1 MGITNQGEPAICK
14 TAGNPD
20 SHIILRGGKGG
31 PNYELMN
38 VNKAKDAMRK
48 QKLITNVM
56 IDCSHGN
63 SGKNYKMQPIV
74 FDYICSQ
81 LSINRNYTIGMM
93 IESNLVEGKQKLIFG
108 EKEKLIYGKSITD
121 SCINRY

>member
-1 MGITNQGEPAICK
+1 
-14 TAGNPD
+14 
-20 SHIILRGGKGG
+20 LRGGKGG
-31 PNYELMN
+31 PNYELIH

-48 QKLITNVM
+48 QKLQTNIM

-93 IESNLVEGKQKLIFG
+93 IESNLIEGKQKLIFG
-108 EKEKLIYGKSITD
+108 EKAKLIYGMSITD
-121 SCINRY
+121 SCININTTKDMMLKLYHIL